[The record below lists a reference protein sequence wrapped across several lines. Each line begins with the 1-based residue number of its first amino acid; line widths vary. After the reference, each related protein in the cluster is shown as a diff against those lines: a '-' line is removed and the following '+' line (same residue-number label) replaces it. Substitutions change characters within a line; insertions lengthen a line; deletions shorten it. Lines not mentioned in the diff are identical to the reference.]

1 MPQRNDKKTICWNAI
16 VKNESA
22 IIERCMSSMVDQID
36 YWVVV
41 DTGSTDGTQQI
52 IKDFMAK
59 HKIPGELV
67 ERPWVNFSH
76 NRSEAL
82 ELAENKADYIFLCD
96 ADMTL
101 EVIDPEWKS
110 QLQGAPA
117 YSVIQKNTA
126 IRYSNIRL
134 VNGRLT
140 GRQRYR
146 YWGATHEYC
155 DSIEGNGT
163 SELLTGIELPDFTDG
178 GSKSDKFERDA
189 KLLTAEIRKLKAL
202 EKASEAK
209 KQKAMEEGLW
219 DRREGL
225 IQRCT
230 FYLAQTWHD
239 SGNLKKA
246 LDTYKKRV
254 ALGGW
259 VEEIYYSLLRIAQ
272 LKAQLDYPL
281 DEVKQAFLTAY
292 EYRPQRAESLY
303 FLARHLR
310 LNDRI
315 KLAYI
320 YAMAAVSIPPSN
332 DRLFVNYPIYEWQAK
347 DELAVSAYWVENYQ
361 LCHDLCVELL
371 ANPTISQRDK
381 ERFQAN
387 LNFAKEKLTQ

>member
-59 HKIPGELV
+59 HKIPGELF

-155 DSIEGNGT
+155 DSIEGT
-163 SELLTGIELPDFTDG
+163 SRFY
-178 GSKSDKFERDA
+178 
-189 KLLTAEIRKLKAL
+189 
-202 EKASEAK
+202 
-209 KQKAMEEGLW
+209 
-219 DRREGL
+219 RR
-225 IQRCT
+225 
-230 FYLAQTWHD
+230 
-239 SGNLKKA
+239 
-246 LDTYKKRV
+246 
-254 ALGGW
+254 
-259 VEEIYYSLLRIAQ
+259 
-272 LKAQLDYPL
+272 
-281 DEVKQAFLTAY
+281 
-292 EYRPQRAESLY
+292 
-303 FLARHLR
+303 
-310 LNDRI
+310 
-315 KLAYI
+315 
-320 YAMAAVSIPPSN
+320 
-332 DRLFVNYPIYEWQAK
+332 
-347 DELAVSAYWVENYQ
+347 
-361 LCHDLCVELL
+361 
-371 ANPTISQRDK
+371 
-381 ERFQAN
+381 RF
-387 LNFAKEKLTQ
+387 